1 MPGNSQ
7 NGGASQRSGPYSG
20 NPFSQST
27 AASQRD
33 VHRQMFETLAVDGMI
48 AGVPLEQ
55 VLADF
60 EARAPK
66 VRFYFIAMREGRR
79 TAPSLAQGFD

>member
-1 MPGNSQ
+1 
-7 NGGASQRSGPYSG
+7 
-20 NPFSQST
+20 
-27 AASQRD
+27 
-33 VHRQMFETLAVDGMI
+33 MFETLAVDGMI